1 MIELASLLPPRFA
14 MLFVQWGESV
24 AGVNSDKIC
33 ETFPFHPAD
42 DVSSNSLHAELLF
55 ADSMS

>member
-1 MIELASLLPPRFA
+1 

-55 ADSMS
+55 ANSMS